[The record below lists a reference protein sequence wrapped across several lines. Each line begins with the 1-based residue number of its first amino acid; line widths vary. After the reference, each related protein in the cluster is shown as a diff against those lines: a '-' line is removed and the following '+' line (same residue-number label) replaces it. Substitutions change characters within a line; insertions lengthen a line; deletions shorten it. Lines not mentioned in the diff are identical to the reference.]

1 MNVRSKLLL
10 GAGLLAL
17 IPIALTAGLV
27 GKSAFDSATES
38 LNLSATSKLTA
49 IRENRRG
56 QVEEYLT
63 ALTQEV
69 NGLARTELTIT
80 AFKGLKQ
87 GFGNAVKET
96 NAEQKMPAMKVRLAD
111 YYEKDFATEFAN
123 RNPGAAPKMEDILQK
138 LDSTSRALQHTFIA
152 ASPEPLGKKEQ
163 FIDPADG
170 SFYAK
175 VHAAYHPSF
184 ETLQKKLGYYDI
196 FLIDPATNRVIYSV
210 FKELDFTSDLTTG
223 IAANTGLA
231 DVTKRAQA
239 AKSKDDVFLSDYAPY
254 LASYNDQAAFIATP
268 IYEDNILIGVLAV
281 QVPLDKISGVMT
293 TNKKWLENGFGDSG
307 EAYLVGADRLM
318 RSDARLALEKKDAYL
333 GAFKAG
339 GATPAQVDSVKK
351 KNTTIGFQKIA
362 SEAVGNALQ
371 GKTGTLTELDYLGR
385 NVLSA
390 YAPLKVLGLTW
401 AVVAQQET
409 AEVLA
414 PVIALRN
421 KMFVTALI
429 TALTLLTLAGVAIFF
444 FVRRFMA
451 PIAQLQ
457 STVQKVAKGDFS
469 ARARISTKDEMQ
481 TLGGALDNLL
491 DDRISAL
498 AAAEAENDT
507 LNNSVIGLL
516 STVADLSQRDLTV
529 RAAVTEDII
538 GTVGDSINQLTDATS
553 AVLRE
558 VTDVAGE
565 VEQSS
570 LRLKEQS
577 DSVNLVAAQER
588 ETVNRLTSNLVDVT
602 AAMNNVAW
610 LANSSNEAA
619 ADASRSTDT
628 ALLTVQTTVRG
639 MDAIRETISEM
650 EKRIKRLGERSQEI
664 SQIVNLINTISE
676 RTHVLSL
683 NASMQAAMAGDA
695 GRGFAV
701 VAEEVQRL
709 AENSRQ
715 ATAQI
720 ASLVQNIQIETND
733 TIATVNKTIDQ
744 VVQGSDLARASGVK
758 MTETR
763 ETTLRLVQLVETIA
777 KSAGDQVQMAVQLSN
792 AAAEITAST
801 EKTAI
806 QLAAQNVVTSDL
818 MLSSKRLVDSVSV
831 FRLPDVQARA

>member
-56 QVEEYLT
+56 QIEEYLST
-63 ALTQEV
+63 LSQEV
-69 NGLARTELTIT
+69 NGLAQTELTIT
-80 AFKGLKQ
+80 AFEGLQ
-87 GFGNAVKET
+87 RGFATVVKET
-96 NAEQKMPAMKVRLAD
+96 NAEQKMPAMKGRLAD
-111 YYEKDFATEFAN
+111 YYNKDFSSEFAN
-123 RNPGAAPKMEDILQK
+123 RNATAAPSLEDILQK
-138 LDSTSRALQHTFIA
+138 LDSTSRTLQHTYIA
-152 ASPEPLGKKEQ
+152 ANPEPTGKKDQ
-163 FIDPADG
+163 FYDPADG

-175 VHAAYHPSF
+175 VHGAYHPSF

-196 FLIDPATNRVIYSV
+196 FLIDPATNRVVYTV
-210 FKELDFTSDLTTG
+210 FKELDFASDLTTG
-223 IAANTGLA
+223 IAANTSLA
-231 DVTKRAQA
+231 DVAKRAAA
-239 AKSKDDVFLSDYAPY
+239 AKTKDDVFLSDYAPY
-254 LASYNDQAAFIATP
+254 LASYDDQAAFIATP
-268 IYEDNILIGVLAV
+268 IFKDNNLIGVLAV
-281 QVPLDKISGVMT
+281 QVPLDKISAVMT
-293 TNKKWLENGFGDSG
+293 TNKKWIENGFGETG
-307 EAYLVGADRLM
+307 EAYLVGVDKLM
-318 RSDARLALEKKDAYL
+318 RSDARLALEKKETYL
-333 GAFKAG
+333 AAFKAG
-339 GATPAQVDSVKK
+339 GARPAALDTVRK
-351 KNTTIGFQKIA
+351 KNSTIGQQKIA
-362 SEAVGNALQ
+362 GEAAANALKGQ
-371 GKTGTLTELDYLGR
+371 TGTITETDYLGR
-385 NVLSA
+385 NVLAA

-401 AVVAQQET
+401 AIVAQQD
-409 AEVLA
+409 ASEVLA

-421 KMFVTALI
+421 NMFFTAVA
-429 TALTLLTLAGVAIFF
+429 TALTLLTLAGIAIFF
-444 FVRRFMA
+444 FVRRFML

-457 STVQKVAKGDFS
+457 STVQKVAKGDFT
-469 ARARISTKDEMQ
+469 ARSRIKSNDEMQ

-498 AAAEAENDT
+498 AAAEAENDS

-529 RAAVTEDII
+529 KAAVTEDII
-538 GTVGDSINQLTDATS
+538 GTVGDSINQLTEAT
-553 AVLRE
+553 ATVLRE
-558 VTDVAGE
+558 VTQVAGE

-577 DSVNLVAAQER
+577 DTVNMVAAQER
-588 ETVNRLTSNLVDVT
+588 DTVNRLTINLNDAT
-602 AAMNNVAW
+602 EAMNNVAR
-610 LANSSNEAA
+610 LATSSNEAA
-619 ADASRSTDT
+619 ADASRSTEN

-777 KSAGDQVQMAVQLSN
+777 RSSDEQVRLAVELSN

-801 EKTAI
+801 EKTAT

-818 MLSSKRLVDSVSV
+818 MQSSKRLVDSVSV
-831 FRLPDVQARA
+831 FRLPNIVVRP

>member
-17 IPIALTAGLV
+17 IPIVLTAGLI
-27 GKSAFDSATES
+27 GTTAFNSATES
-38 LNLSATSKLTA
+38 LNLAATSKLTA

-56 QVEEYLT
+56 QIEEYLST
-63 ALTQEV
+63 LSQEV
-69 NGLARTELTIT
+69 NGIAQTELTIT
-80 AFKGLKQ
+80 AFKGLRE
-87 GFGNAVKET
+87 GFASVVKET
-96 NAEQKMPAMKVRLAD
+96 NSEQKMPAMKARLAD
-111 YYEKDFATEFAN
+111 YYAKDFSTEFAN
-123 RNPGAAPKMEDILQK
+123 RNPAAAPSMEGVLEK
-138 LDSTSRALQHTFIA
+138 LDSTSRLLQHTYIA

-163 FIDPADG
+163 FVDAADG
-170 SFYAK
+170 SKYAR
-175 VHAAYHPSF
+175 VHSGYHPSF

-196 FLIDPATNRVIYSV
+196 FLIDATTNRVVYTV
-210 FKELDFTSDLTTG
+210 FKELDFASDLATG

-231 DVTKRAQA
+231 DVAKRAA
-239 AKSKDDVFLSDYAPY
+239 ASKNKDDVFLSDYAPY

-268 IYEDNILIGVLAV
+268 IFEDNNLIGVLAV
-281 QVPLDKISGVMT
+281 QVPLDKISAVMT
-293 TNKKWLENGFGDSG
+293 TNKKWVENGFGDSG
-307 EAYLVGADRLM
+307 EAYLVGGDKLM

-333 GAFKAG
+333 TAFKAG
-339 GATPAQVDSVKK
+339 GGTPALVDSVRK
-351 KNTTIGFQKIA
+351 KNSTIGVQKIS
-362 SEAVGNALQ
+362 SEAVASALQ
-371 GKTGTLTELDYLGR
+371 GKTGTTTGTDFLGR
-385 NVLSA
+385 TVLSA

-401 AVVAQQET
+401 AIVAQQDT
-409 AEVLA
+409 TEVLA
-414 PVIALRN
+414 PVISLRN
-421 KMFVTALI
+421 NMLVTALI
-429 TALTLLTLAGVAIFF
+429 TALTLLALAGIAIFF
-444 FVRRFMA
+444 FVRRFML

-457 STVQKVAKGDFS
+457 TTVQKVAKGDFT
-469 ARARISTKDEMQ
+469 ARARIKSNDEMQ

-498 AAAEAENDT
+498 AAAEAENDN

-529 RAAVTEDII
+529 KAAVTEDII
-538 GTVGDSINQLTDATS
+538 GTVGDSINQLTDAT
-553 AVLRE
+553 ATVLRE
-558 VTDVAGE
+558 VTQVAGE

-577 DSVNLVAAQER
+577 DAVNLVAAQER
-588 ETVNRLTSNLVDVT
+588 DTVSRLTNNLIDAT
-602 AAMNNVAW
+602 DAMNNVAR

-619 ADASRSTDT
+619 ADASRSTEN

-777 KSAGDQVQMAVQLSN
+777 KSSGEQVRLAVELSN

-801 EKTAI
+801 EKTAT

-818 MLSSKRLVDSVSV
+818 MISSKRLVDSVSV
-831 FRLPDVQARA
+831 FRLPSL